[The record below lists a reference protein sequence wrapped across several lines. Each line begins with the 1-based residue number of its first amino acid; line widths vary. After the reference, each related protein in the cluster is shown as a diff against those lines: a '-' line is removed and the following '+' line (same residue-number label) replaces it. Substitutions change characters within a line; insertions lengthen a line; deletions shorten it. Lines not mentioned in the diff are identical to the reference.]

1 MFYLYNMKLLKVLE
15 SILLES
21 RRIKLDSFKDD
32 DGDIFN
38 VIATIHSQE
47 GVNQN
52 FRTSRAN
59 IDSIGEVIDE
69 YQDIFSKVTKLIE
82 YNINKDSIF
91 VRDTANGFDFIVYPK
106 YVNGKYEL
114 SIATSINHPE
124 KLRVKKENTLIIL
137 TTDGDAIIKEQLENN
152 NFTKIVRG
160 NIIIY
165 II

>member
-1 MFYLYNMKLLKVLE
+1 M
-15 SILLES
+15 
-21 RRIKLDSFKDD
+21 
-32 DGDIFN
+32 
-38 VIATIHSQE
+38 
-47 GVNQN
+47 
-52 FRTSRAN
+52 
-59 IDSIGEVIDE
+59 
-69 YQDIFSKVTKLIE
+69 
-82 YNINKDSIF
+82 
-91 VRDTANGFDFIVYPK
+91 RDTANGFDFIVYPK

-152 NFTKIVRG
+152 NNFTKIVRG